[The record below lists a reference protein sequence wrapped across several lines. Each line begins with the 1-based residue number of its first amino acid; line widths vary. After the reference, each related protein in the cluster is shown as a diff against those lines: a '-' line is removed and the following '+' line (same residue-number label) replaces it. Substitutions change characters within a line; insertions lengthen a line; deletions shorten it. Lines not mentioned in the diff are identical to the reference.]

1 VATSAELADLCRRID
16 ALVSDR
22 PAAPVIIGIAGA
34 PGSGKTTLA
43 QALVDALLRWPAD
56 WARPAPATGKG
67 AAITEPGPQPG
78 RRWIGSH
85 VAHVPMD
92 GFHLADVELDRL
104 GRRDRKGAPDTFD
117 AAGYG
122 ALLLRLIGSA
132 EDVWAPAFDREVE
145 QPIAGSIPILQ
156 GTRVIITEGNYL
168 LLDDPQW
175 ATARES
181 MDEVWFCDCDDAVRR
196 ERLIARHVRFGKTLD
211 AAREWAN
218 GTDQRN
224 AELIEASRHR
234 ADLIIAE

>member
-1 VATSAELADLCRRID
+1 LADLCRRID
-16 ALVSDR
+16 ALVANR
-22 PAAPVIIGIAGA
+22 PGERIVIGIVGA

-43 QALVDALLRWPAD
+43 EALVDALLRRPAD
-56 WARPAPATGKG
+56 WAPATGAGAPLSGKG
-67 AAITEPGPQPG
+67 APLR

-122 ALLLRLIGSA
+122 ALLRRLTSSP

-145 QPIAGSIPILQ
+145 QPIAGSIPILA
-156 GTRVIITEGNYL
+156 GARVIITEGNYL

-175 ATARES
+175 ARARES
-181 MDEVWFCDCDDAVRR
+181 IDEIWFCDCDDAVRR
-196 ERLIARHVRFGKTLD
+196 QRLIARHVRFGKTPE
-211 AAREWAN
+211 AARDWTN

-224 AELIEASRHR
+224 AEVIEATRHR
-234 ADLIIAE
+234 ADLVIAE